1 MHIFCSA
8 LSQAMYNRN
17 LGHHLT
23 WLVNLSMDVFDWP
36 FSRFVGAQRCIKIVC
51 EQFAL
56 SWRVQPMAWSPTN
69 GAVIPLLWAIRTYLR
84 LRGRWMFAEQ
94 SLRPTSFRM
103 CVLEANML
111 VQQHRYCNPNIYYR
125 SVFLPSKGHGARY
138 GKHGASHSY
147 ALTIDLANLHT
158 LSCMIWY
165 AFRYFLVFHGKKRTN
180 RWSLISPTIF
190 PCQLHDEWL

>member
-1 MHIFCSA
+1 
-8 LSQAMYNRN
+8 
-17 LGHHLT
+17 
-23 WLVNLSMDVFDWP
+23 
-36 FSRFVGAQRCIKIVC
+36 
-51 EQFAL
+51 
-56 SWRVQPMAWSPTN
+56 
-69 GAVIPLLWAIRTYLR
+69 LLWAIRTYLR

-94 SLRPTSFRM
+94 NLRPTSFRM